1 MIGDISGASAAVCDR
16 YGRACNLI
24 IWQIGSQSHPVMIEF
39 GVSDIL
45 QLCHEQ
51 TFRACFTKSEFSCGA
66 DTIARRAVHN
76 RENSA
81 RCKIFVILIRQ

>member
-1 MIGDISGASAAVCDR
+1 
-16 YGRACNLI
+16 
-24 IWQIGSQSHPVMIEF
+24 MIEF

-51 TFRACFTKSEFSCGA
+51 TFQACSPKSEFSSGV

-81 RCKIFVILIRQ
+81 RCQIFVILIRQ